1 MKMAWISIHE
11 EVDGPKLRRLYGAIG
26 CSKFEALGILTF
38 VWFWGLKNADETG
51 LVRDTG
57 LEVLSRYLYGCGD
70 KSSVDMD
77 KAIKSLVETGWIDI
91 EGNGFRL
98 HDWDQWQEQWYKLQ
112 RTRAYNAERKRAERQ
127 REKDGRK
134 NTTAPPPQE
143 LQVPEAHTSEP
154 VESGNP
160 PAKPPETK
168 YTPAFEA
175 WWEVYPRKT
184 DKGYA
189 YKKYLA
195 RRKDGYSDADL
206 IIAAKKYAA
215 QCKKFKTEKQYI
227 KHPKT
232 FLSDALPFL
241 EFIPENPVTVA
252 VTVTDDNPYEEWGE
266 QNE

>member
-1 MKMAWISIHE
+1 MAWISIHE

-51 LVRDTG
+51 LVRDTE

-77 KAIKSLVETGWIDI
+77 KAVKSLVETGWIDI
-91 EGNGFRL
+91 EGDGFRL

-127 REKDGRK
+127 REKESRAIPP
-134 NTTAPPPQE
+134 APPP
-143 LQVPEAHTSEP
+143 EP
-154 VESGNP
+154 PKIPAAP
-160 PAKPPETK
+160 PADPAGGGDPPKTPPETQ
-168 YTPAFEA
+168 YTPVFEA
-175 WWEVYPRKT
+175 WWAEYPRKT
-184 DKGYA
+184 DKGMA

-195 RRKDGYSDADL
+195 RRKDGYSDAEL
-206 IIAAKKYAA
+206 MIAAKNYAA
-215 QCKKFKTEKQYI
+215 QCKKFRTEKQYI

-241 EFIPENPVTVA
+241 EFIPKNPVTVA
-252 VTVTDDNPYEEWGE
+252 VTVTSDNPYAEWGE